1 MNAKPSGMNRFV
13 NLQAIYVAILICF
26 LVTSLG
32 TSICEAQSAQEK
44 PKIGFLIH
52 DLVSERWKQ
61 DMEYFTNRVEALG
74 GEAITKCAL
83 GDAQM
88 QIDQGKA
95 LIDAGVK
102 VIAVVAVD
110 SKSLSTLVTYADN
123 AGAKII
129 AYDRLI
135 KDCNLHYYISFNSL
149 RAGELMAQYMVK
161 VKPRGK
167 YVFVNGP
174 ASDNNAALVKQGQLR
189 VLQPYIDKGD
199 IKVVFDKSA
208 NAWGPLEALLIM
220 DEMTTQN
227 RDSIDVVLAAS
238 DGLAEGVI
246 QALSTNSQYKGT
258 LVSGQDAGPNA
269 CKNIVMGYQTMSV
282 YKSTRKIATEA
293 ANLSM
298 KIARNE
304 KVETTAFVNNGM
316 KDVPSIFF
324 EPVVVDKTNL
334 KETVIKDGHVK
345 DSDLQKVVK

>member
-1 MNAKPSGMNRFV
+1 MNRSL
-13 NLQAIYVAILICF
+13 NLHATCVAILLGF
-26 LVTSLG
+26 LFTALRIPV
-32 TSICEAQSAQEK
+32 CEAQSVQKEK
-44 PKIGFLIH
+44 IRIGFLIH

-61 DMEYFTNRVEALG
+61 DIEYFTNRVEALG

-83 GDAQM
+83 GDAQT

-110 SKSLSTLVTYADN
+110 SKSLSALVAYADK

-135 KDCNLHYYISFNSL
+135 KDCNLHYYISFNSV
-149 RAGELMAQYMVK
+149 RTGELMAQYMVK
-161 VKPRGK
+161 TKPKGK

-174 ASDNNAALVKQGQLR
+174 ATDNNAALVKQGQMNILK
-189 VLQPYIDKGD
+189 PYIEKGD
-199 IKVVFDKSA
+199 IKVVFDRSA
-208 NAWGPLEALLIM
+208 DAWGPLEALLIM
-220 DEMTTQN
+220 DELTTQYK
-227 RDSIDVVLAAS
+227 DSIDVVLAAS

-246 QALSTNSQYKGT
+246 QALATTDRYKGT
-258 LVSGQDAGPNA
+258 LISGQDASPTA

-282 YKSTRKIATEA
+282 YKSIKKIATEA

-298 KIARNE
+298 KIARKE
-304 KVETTAFVNNGM
+304 KVKTTAVVNNGT
-316 KDVPSIFF
+316 KDVPSILF
-324 EPVVVDKTNL
+324 EPVVVDKGNL

-345 DSDLQKVVK
+345 DSDLQQSSN